1 MNLNIY
7 ILDIDPRAAAQALS
21 DHHVTRAGPMALAV
35 LATAHAM
42 RIGKSLKG
50 LDGPR
55 HPLTRYA
62 ARSPDFVRWV
72 GAYGSAAAREAW
84 WRGLA
89 PAGTGKTATDI
100 ETLAEW
106 LDSDTDPVD
115 VVAKRPLV
123 FVANG
128 GTDVDAG
135 IAGAPQRLDGRPDL
149 AQPGDPVAA
158 YRRWY
163 VATKLG
169 GGPGT
174 WDGQASGWSRRAPPP
189 WLDRCAPA
197 GHEVRIDVL
206 GPTGLIEGEPQHDT
220 HVASLVRSA
229 ATTSTKV
236 LDSASRTQ

>member
-1 MNLNIY
+1 MHVSL
-7 ILDIDPRAAAQALS
+7 IDPVSQVAFPHLQHGGRWCY
-21 DHHVTRAGPMALAV
+21 AV
-35 LATAHAM
+35 
-42 RIGKSLKG
+42 
-50 LDGPR
+50 
-55 HPLTRYA
+55 
-62 ARSPDFVRWV
+62 
-72 GAYGSAAAREAW
+72 
-84 WRGLA
+84 
-89 PAGTGKTATDI
+89 PAGVRFAVRINAVSSTFRGDGGHSTARVEPSPASVSGSKPSI
-100 ETLAEW
+100 ELETFGTLETFGER
-106 LDSDTDPVD
+106 LHDTDPVD

-123 FVANG
+123 FVADG

-149 AQPGDPVAA
+149 TQPGDPVAA

-197 GHEVRIDVL
+197 GYEVRIDVL
-206 GPTGLIEGEPQHDT
+206 GPTGLVEGEPQHDT

-229 ATTSTKV
+229 ATANTKV
-236 LDSASRTQ
+236 LDSASRT